1 VPHKIASGQPES
13 TASTKPNDMVAAIM
27 SLELRGCG
35 IHAV

>member
-1 VPHKIASGQPES
+1 MES
-13 TASTKPNDMVAAIM
+13 SREYDHPRRDDAYYMDATAM